1 MEVIGIFFNAGRVL
15 NPASVFN
22 NQIMLRNILYL
33 ILSVIISFNLTAQN
47 PKIEYPKVT
56 GYISVV
62 HPIITAYENE
72 TTYNFKNDYTI
83 GFPIGVNILKSDKL
97 GFSFEITPFIKSV
110 NGNASMSNL
119 LFHPG
124 VILRFPKGFSIN
136 NRMAFETSG
145 RFGYTAVFSKVIAR
159 TPMHNFFVAMPVPF
173 RFGGNKSFSVGA
185 GLQVGITF

>member
-1 MEVIGIFFNAGRVL
+1 MTKNFNRFIHGITLSDAMNFIFLSFL
-15 NPASVFN
+15 NF
-22 NQIMLRNILYL
+22 QIK
-33 ILSVIISFNLTAQN
+33 AQQ
-47 PKIEYPKVT
+47 PKTDYPKVT

-72 TTYNFKNDYTI
+72 TVYNFKNDYTV
-83 GFPIGVNILKSDKL
+83 GFPVGVNILKSDKL

-110 NGNASMSNL
+110 NGNASVSNM

-173 RFGGNKSFSVGA
+173 RFGGNKTFSVGA

>member
-1 MEVIGIFFNAGRVL
+1 MLKNIQLLVFFT
-15 NPASVFN
+15 
-22 NQIMLRNILYL
+22 L
-33 ILSVIISFNLTAQN
+33 ILFNLKAQTS
-47 PKIEYPKVT
+47 KTDYPKVT

-72 TTYNFKNDYTI
+72 TTYNFKNDYTV
-83 GFPIGVNILKSDKL
+83 GFPVGVNILKSDKL

-110 NGNASMSNL
+110 NGNASVSNM

-159 TPMHNFFVAMPVPF
+159 TPMHNFFLAMPVPF
-173 RFGGNKSFSVGA
+173 RFGANKTFSVGA

>member
-1 MEVIGIFFNAGRVL
+1 
-15 NPASVFN
+15 
-22 NQIMLRNILYL
+22 MLKNIQFL
-33 ILSVIISFNLTAQN
+33 ILIIPVSLNLKAQQ
-47 PKIEYPKVT
+47 PKTDYPKVT

-62 HPIITAYENE
+62 HPIITAYESE
-72 TTYNFKNDYTI
+72 TVYNFKNDYTV
-83 GFPIGVNILKSDKL
+83 GFPVGVNILKSDKI

-110 NGNASMSNL
+110 NGNASVSNL

-124 VILRFPKGFSIN
+124 VILRFSNGLSIN

-173 RFGGNKSFSVGA
+173 RFGANKTFSIGA

>member
-1 MEVIGIFFNAGRVL
+1 
-15 NPASVFN
+15 
-22 NQIMLRNILYL
+22 MLKFIPYLTFL
-33 ILSVIISFNLTAQN
+33 ILFSFQLKAQQ
-47 PKIEYPKVT
+47 PKTDYPKVT

-72 TTYNFKNDYTI
+72 SVYNFKNDYTI
-83 GFPIGVNILKSDKL
+83 GFPVGVNILKSDKL

-110 NGNASMSNL
+110 NGNASVSNM

-173 RFGGNKSFSVGA
+173 RFGGNKTFSIGA
-185 GLQVGITF
+185 GLQVGLTF

>member
-1 MEVIGIFFNAGRVL
+1 
-15 NPASVFN
+15 
-22 NQIMLRNILYL
+22 MLKNILFLTFLLFVSSHL
-33 ILSVIISFNLTAQN
+33 IAQQ
-47 PKIEYPKVT
+47 PKTDYPKFT
-56 GYISVV
+56 GYISLV
-62 HPIITAYENE
+62 HPIITVYDNE
-72 TTYNFKNDYTI
+72 TVFNFKNDYTV
-83 GFPIGVNILKSDKL
+83 GFPVGVNILKSDKL

-110 NGNASMSNL
+110 NGNASVSNM

-173 RFGGNKSFSVGA
+173 RFGGNRSFSVGA

>member
-1 MEVIGIFFNAGRVL
+1 
-15 NPASVFN
+15 
-22 NQIMLRNILYL
+22 MLKNIQFL
-33 ILSVIISFNLTAQN
+33 ILIIPVSLNLKAQQ
-47 PKIEYPKVT
+47 PKTDYPRVT

-62 HPIITAYENE
+62 HPIITAYESE
-72 TTYNFKNDYTI
+72 TVYNFKNDYI
-83 GFPIGVNILKSDKL
+83 VGFPVGINILKSDKI

-110 NGNASMSNL
+110 NGNASVSNL

-136 NRMAFETSG
+136 NRMAFETYG
-145 RFGYTAVFSKVIAR
+145 RFGYTAVFSKIIAK

-173 RFGGNKSFSVGA
+173 RFGANKSFSVGA

>member
-1 MEVIGIFFNAGRVL
+1 M
-15 NPASVFN
+15 
-22 NQIMLRNILYL
+22 MLRNVQIL
-33 ILSVIISFNLTAQN
+33 ILLVTISSNLKAQQ
-47 PKIEYPKVT
+47 PKTDYPRVV

-62 HPIITAYENE
+62 HPIITAYDNE
-72 TTYNFKNDYTI
+72 TVYNFKNDYTV
-83 GFPIGVNILKSDKL
+83 GFPVGVNILKSDKL

-110 NGNASMSNL
+110 NGNASVNNL

-173 RFGGNKSFSVGA
+173 RFGANKTFSIGA